1 MALVLAL
8 GRATAGAAPALYA
21 CAALQLGLLGAFL
34 AACAAAGAAP
44 EPYWAPPCVGS
55 GATCIAGAFALGPK
69 HWLILSSWI
78 LACAGALLLAPAATL
93 RVARDDAVANDATAF
108 ILQAPFSMPGLAF
121 GAMRRAG
128 GAVFGGRADAALG
141 HALFAASTVGLAVA
155 VLAAWRRRAIFDHFE
170 PKWAALT
177 FPFCL
182 SALCALGYSK
192 GGGLAL
198 RIYALALAAAA
209 AALVVC
215 VAAGDARLLV
225 GALRERRR
233 GNESGKGT
241 ESGEDYKAYNRR
253 RWGGDGWTRSL
264 RAKGRAVGAPFAN
277 WQTWPHTMRAHQLM
291 MFAPHE
297 KEHELKERLF
307 EAVYERGENISD
319 LETLCRIAGDAG
331 LDTAGFRAVADTR
344 RRAARSRAQAA
355 RRPGRAFFIVHGA
368 EDKQPIG
375 FSGAVDPD
383 EFEKILHQV
392 L

>member
-1 MALVLAL
+1 MSAAAIVEADDESTTPTSAAAIVEANDEALAASLLRAMPLPPAAGLALGLCGLAAIVEETDGVAPVVVCALAGACALLLAIAARAALRGGRALRDELAAPRVAFAYGVYEMALVLAL

-55 GATCIAGAFALGPK
+55 GATCIAGAAALGPR
-69 HWLILSSWI
+69 HGLVLASWA

-155 VLAAWRRRAIFDHFE
+155 VLAAWRRRRAIFDHFE

-182 SALCALGYSK
+182 SALCALGYAK

-209 AALVVC
+209 AALVVG

-233 GNESGKGT
+233 GNESGKGSPT
-241 ESGEDYKAYNRR
+241 
-253 RWGGDGWTRSL
+253 
-264 RAKGRAVGAPFAN
+264 
-277 WQTWPHTMRAHQLM
+277 
-291 MFAPHE
+291 
-297 KEHELKERLF
+297 
-307 EAVYERGENISD
+307 
-319 LETLCRIAGDAG
+319 
-331 LDTAGFRAVADTR
+331 
-344 RRAARSRAQAA
+344 
-355 RRPGRAFFIVHGA
+355 
-368 EDKQPIG
+368 
-375 FSGAVDPD
+375 
-383 EFEKILHQV
+383 
-392 L
+392 